1 LNSRTERGKITKK
14 TADKEQKSKKNAK
27 IPIFCRIFAL
37 VKILKRFIS
46 ILVWAVIALNLLSAA
61 VLHLPGVQQFIGGK
75 VSGLLEEELGTKV
88 TIGQVDIGLLN
99 RIIIDDLLIYDQ
111 QQKEMLRVSR
121 LSVKIDY
128 MPLAEG
134 KIHMSSAQ
142 LFGAHAQLYRKDSLT
157 ATNFQFVIDS
167 LASQDTTSQTP
178 LDLRINTFI
187 IRNSSVSYDQ
197 HDITP
202 TDGLFNLA
210 HLKVNDISGHINL
223 KALTDDSL
231 NINIKRLGFKEQS
244 GLTVSRLGLR
254 LAAGREKAM
263 LENFLLQMPSSTLR
277 IDTLT
282 ANYKLDEKG
291 LVPGSLAFFGN
302 INNTSITPSD
312 LRCFESSLKNFQR
325 PVFLTTQVNGTDQQI
340 HVSELLVSTSE
351 KDIDISVN
359 GWIEHWE
366 KQPAWH
372 LQVNEFA
379 LSEASIDFFNKIL
392 KLPPDLNRI
401 GYLQVNGNFDRNRQG
416 ETMLKALLQSGA
428 GNIDV
433 EMAMDAARQFN
444 GTIGTQDLN
453 LKQIMANDQLGQVT
467 TLLKLEGQWPQNQ
480 KPTVKV
486 DGTIERFDYNDYPF
500 SHITVNGSYAQEAI
514 SGVFTIND
522 PNLSAQLEG
531 EVAEDVFDEEAKKA
545 KRIKLQGSI
554 AHLSPAA
561 TRLTEKFGTAEFS
574 GDIDAD
580 IMANNLNDAQG
591 SVRISNFTITETE
604 EHKPYR
610 LDNLILSS
618 GYEEG
623 IHFVSLKSDFA
634 DAELK
639 GHFDYNTLT
648 QSFVNLLGSRLPT
661 LPGLPPIDKR
671 NDNNFSLR
679 LLMSKTDWLKRFFD
693 VDMTLG
699 QPLSLIASINDY
711 NNQMTIDGD
720 LPSFAYNGSWYSN
733 GFIHVTSPS
742 DTLKCDLGVQK
753 IMDDGEHMTIG
764 VQANAANNIIRS
776 SLNWDNNG
784 TEQHMGGQLNNVA
797 MLYKNLMN
805 KPEAHVRIQPS
816 HVILNDSQWDVEPS
830 DVLYSDGYLLVDHF
844 AIHHGQQHI
853 IIDGIA
859 SQNASDTLNVDL
871 NEMEVDYILDLVDF
885 HSVEFSGKA
894 TGQAK
899 VSSIFKE
906 FAAQADL
913 RVDDFKFEDGRMG
926 VLDAQA
932 SWNKEKE
939 QIDIHAIAND
949 GPDVKTLIDGFVSPV
964 HNTID
969 LAIHADSTYI
979 DFMHSFTKSFLSGV
993 TGHAE
998 GDVRV
1003 AGTLDNINL
1012 TGKLVVDGVASV
1024 IPLNTTYRLERD
1036 TVVMIPDD
1044 IRLNNIPIYDR
1055 EGNQAFLSGG
1065 IHHQHLT
1072 NLSFDLA
1079 VRTDKLLAYDFKEF
1093 GENTFYGTVYAAG
1106 EVTIHGQ
1113 DNDVVIDCNVTPLQ
1127 NSVFVY
1133 NASSPDAISSQEF
1146 IEWID
1151 PASDASTAST
1161 TSRTSTSSNSPS
1173 RAMDTDI
1180 YINFLINATPDAALR
1195 LLMDAN
1201 TYDYITLYGDGT
1213 IRATFHNK
1221 GAFNMFGTY
1230 TVDHGTYGITIQ
1242 NIIKKNFTFNQ
1253 GGTIVFGGDPY
1264 QAALNLQA
1272 VYTVNGVSLSDLNI
1286 GNSFTNNSI
1295 RVNCLMNISGQ
1306 PAAPQVDFDLEMPT
1320 VNADEQQMVRS
1331 IINGQQEMN
1340 QQVVYLL
1347 AIGRFY
1353 NQGVN
1358 NNENQQ
1364 SDQTSLAM
1372 QSFLSGTLSTQIN
1385 TLLSQVIKNDNWN
1398 FGANISTGNEG
1409 WHNAEYEGIING
1421 RMLNNR
1427 LLFNGQ
1433 FGYRDNATKANPSFI
1448 GDFDLQYLLYPNGN
1462 LALKVYN
1469 QTNDRYFTKSS
1480 LNTQGIGLIMKKDF
1494 NGLRD
1499 LFTTKKKKNKLSAS
1513 DIQEN
1518 KTK

>member
-1 LNSRTERGKITKK
+1 MNSRTKRGKITKK
-14 TADKEQKSKKNAK
+14 TADKEQKYKKIAE
-27 IPIFCRIFAL
+27 IPINCCIFAL
-37 VKILKRFIS
+37 VKILKRIIS
-46 ILVWAVIALNLLSAA
+46 VVIWTVIALNLLSAGI
-61 VLHLPGVQQFIGGK
+61 LRLPGVQQFVGGK
-75 VSGLLEEELGTKV
+75 VAAMLEEQLGTKV
-88 TIGQVDIGLLN
+88 AVGQIDIGLLS
-99 RIIIDDLLIYDQ
+99 RIIIDDVLIYDQ

-128 MPLAEG
+128 MPLLEG
-134 KIHMSSAQ
+134 KIHISSAQ

-167 LASQDTTSQTP
+167 LASKDTTNQTP

-187 IRNSSVSYDQ
+187 IRNSSISYDQ
-197 HDITP
+197 QDIASSE
-202 TDGLFNLA
+202 GLFNPA
-210 HLKVNDISGHINL
+210 HLKAEGITGHINL
-223 KALTDDSL
+223 KTLTDDSL

-244 GLTVSRLGLR
+244 GLTVSRLAFH
-254 LAAGREKAM
+254 LAAGRQNAM
-263 LENFLLQMPSSTLR
+263 LENFLLQMPSSNLR

-282 ANYKLDEKG
+282 ANYQLNDKG
-291 LVPGSLAFFGN
+291 LVPGSLTFSGGIRETN
-302 INNTSITPSD
+302 ITPSD
-312 LRCFESSLKNFQR
+312 LRCFEPSLKNFQR
-325 PVFLTTQVNGTDQQI
+325 PIFITTQVNGTDQQI
-340 HVSELLVSTSE
+340 HVPELLLSTSE
-351 KDIDISVN
+351 KDIDINVN
-359 GWIEHWE
+359 GWIEHWD

-372 LQVNEFA
+372 LQMNQIA
-379 LSEASIDFFNKIL
+379 LSENSIDFLCKTF
-392 KLPPDLNRI
+392 KLPAELTHV
-401 GYLQVNGNFDRNRQG
+401 GLLQMNGTFDGNRQG
-416 ETMLKALLQSGA
+416 EVSLNSQIHTGA
-428 GNIDV
+428 GDV
-433 EMAMDAARQFN
+433 DIQMTQDANREFKGA
-444 GTIGTQDLN
+444 IGTEGIN
-453 LKQIMANDQLGQVT
+453 LKQILDDEKLGQVVAQFNV
-467 TLLKLEGQWPQNQ
+467 EGTWHHQQ
-480 KPTVKV
+480 KPDIKV
-486 DGTIERFDYNDYPF
+486 VGAVEQMDYNGYSF
-500 SHITVNGSYAQEAI
+500 GNIAFNGAYMQKAI
-514 SGVFTIND
+514 SGELSIDD
-522 PNLSAQLEG
+522 PNLQAQLSG
-531 EVAEDVFDEEAKKA
+531 EVTEDVFEQSPQKA
-545 KRIKLQGSI
+545 KRVKIEGSI
-554 AHLSPAA
+554 AHLDPAA
-561 TRLTEKFGTAEFS
+561 TKLSEQFGNAAFS
-574 GDIDAD
+574 GHIDAD
-580 IMANNLNDAQG
+580 FTAHTLNDAQG
-591 SVRISNFTITETE
+591 SLRISDFTITGTE
-604 EHKPYR
+604 EHKPYQ

-639 GHFDYNTLT
+639 GHFDYGTLT
-648 QSFVNLLGSRLPT
+648 QSFVNLIGSKLPT
-661 LPGLPPIDKR
+661 LPGLPPINKH

-693 VDMTLG
+693 FDLTLG
-699 QPLSLIASINDY
+699 HPLSLTATINDFTS
-711 NNQMTIDGD
+711 QTTIDGD
-720 LPSFAYNGSWYSN
+720 LPSFAYNGAWYSN
-733 GFIHVTSPS
+733 GFIRITSPS
-742 DTLKCDLGVQK
+742 DTLKCDVGIQK
-753 IMDDGEHMTIG
+753 LMDDGKHMTIG
-764 VQANAANNIIRS
+764 LQANAANNIIRS
-776 SLNWDNNG
+776 SLNWDNLNE
-784 TEQHMGGQLNNVA
+784 EQHMGGQLNSVA
-797 MLYKNLMN
+797 MLYKNQQDI
-805 KPEAHVRIQPS
+805 PEAHVRIQPS
-816 HVILNDSQWDVEPS
+816 HIILNNSTWNLEPS
-830 DVLYSDGYLLVDHF
+830 DIFYHDSHLMVDHF
-844 AIHHGQQHI
+844 AVYRGREHI
-853 IIDGIA
+853 IIDGVA
-859 SQNASDTLNVDL
+859 SRNASDTLTVDL
-871 NEMEVDYILDLVDF
+871 KEVEVAYILDLVDF

-894 TGQAK
+894 TGKAK
-899 VSSIFKE
+899 ASSLFHDFEAK
-906 FAAQADL
+906 ADL
-913 RVDDFKFEDGRMG
+913 QVDDFKFEEGRMG
-926 VLDAQA
+926 VLDAHA

-949 GPDVKTLIDGFVSPV
+949 GPDVKTLIDGYVSPV

-979 DFMHSFTKSFLSGV
+979 DFMHSFTKSFLSDV
-993 TGHAE
+993 TGHAN
-998 GDVRV
+998 GDARV

-1012 TGKLVVDGVASV
+1012 TGKLVVDGVATV
-1024 IPLNTTYRLERD
+1024 IPLNTTYTLKRD

-1044 IRLNNIPIYDR
+1044 IRLNSIPIYDR

-1079 VRTDKLLAYDFKEF
+1079 VKTDKLLGYDFKDF
-1093 GENTFYGTVYAAG
+1093 GDNIFYGTVYAAG
-1106 EVTIHGQ
+1106 NVTIHGQ
-1113 DNDVVIDCNVTPLQ
+1113 DNDVIIDCDVTPLP

-1151 PASDASTAST
+1151 PASDTNRASTA
-1161 TSRTSTSSNSPS
+1161 RSSLSSPS
-1173 RAMDTDI
+1173 RAMDTNI
-1180 YINFLINATPDAALR
+1180 YINFLINATPEATLR

-1201 TYDYITLYGDGT
+1201 TNDYINLNGDGT

-1230 TVDHGTYGITIQ
+1230 TVDHGTYGVTIQ
-1242 NIIKKNFTFNQ
+1242 NIIKKNFTFNR

-1286 GNSFTNNSI
+1286 GNSFTNNTI
-1295 RVNCLMNISGQ
+1295 RVNCLMNITGQ

-1331 IINGQQEMN
+1331 IMNGQQEMN

-1353 NQGVN
+1353 NQGAN
-1358 NNENQQ
+1358 NSNDQQ
-1364 SDQTSLAM
+1364 GDQTSLAM
-1372 QSFLSGTLSTQIN
+1372 QSLLSGTLSTHLS

-1480 LNTQGIGLIMKKDF
+1480 LNTQGIGIIMKKDF
-1494 NGLRD
+1494 NGLRE
-1499 LFTTKKKKNKLSAS
+1499 LFSTKKKKKKSSAS
-1513 DIQEN
+1513 NIQEDH
-1518 KTK
+1518 TK

>member
-1 LNSRTERGKITKK
+1 MNSRTERGKITKK
-14 TADKEQKSKKNAK
+14 TADKEQKYKKIAE
-27 IPIFCRIFAL
+27 IPINCCIFAL
-37 VKILKRFIS
+37 VKILKRIIS
-46 ILVWAVIALNLLSAA
+46 VVIWTVIALNLLSAGI
-61 VLHLPGVQQFIGGK
+61 LRLPGVQQFVGEK
-75 VSGLLEEELGTKV
+75 VAAMLEEQLGTKV
-88 TIGQVDIGLLN
+88 AVGQIDIGLLS
-99 RIIIDDLLIYDQ
+99 RIIIDDVLIYDQ

-128 MPLAEG
+128 MPLIEG
-134 KIHMSSAQ
+134 KIHISSAQ
-142 LFGAHAQLYRKDSLT
+142 LFGAHAQLYCKDSLT
-157 ATNFQFVIDS
+157 APNFQFVIDS
-167 LASQDTTSQTP
+167 LASKDTTNQTP

-197 HDITP
+197 HDIATSEER
-202 TDGLFNLA
+202 FNPA
-210 HLKVNDISGHINL
+210 HLKLNGISGHINL

-244 GLTVSRLGLR
+244 GLTVSRLAFH
-254 LAAGREKAM
+254 LAAGRQNAM
-263 LENFLLQMPSSTLR
+263 LENFLLQMPSSNLR

-282 ANYKLDEKG
+282 ANYRFNDKG
-291 LVPGSLAFFGN
+291 LVPGSLTFSGR
-302 INNTSITPSD
+302 IDNTNITPSD

-325 PVFLTTQVNGTDQQI
+325 PISLMTQVSGTDQQI
-340 HVSELLVSTSE
+340 QVTELQVSTPE
-351 KDIDISVN
+351 KDIDIQVN
-359 GWIEHWE
+359 GWLEQWN

-372 LQVNEFA
+372 LQMNQIA
-379 LSEASIDFFNKIL
+379 LSEASIDFFNKLI
-392 KLPPDLNRI
+392 KLPSDITRI
-401 GYLQVNGNFDRNRQG
+401 GYLQLNGTFDRDRQG
-416 ETMLKALLQSGA
+416 ETTLKALLQSGA
-428 GNIDV
+428 GDIDV
-433 EMAMDAARQFN
+433 EMAMDAARQFS

-453 LKQIMANDQLGQVT
+453 LKQILANDQLGQVT
-467 TLLKLEGQWPQNQ
+467 THLALQGRWPQHQ
-480 KPTVKV
+480 KPTVEV

-500 SHITVNGSYAQEAI
+500 GNITISGNYAQEAV
-514 SGVFTIND
+514 SGMVHIND
-522 PNLSAQLEG
+522 LNLMAQLEG
-531 EVAEDVFDEEAKKA
+531 EVTEDVFDPNTQKA
-545 KRIKLQGSI
+545 KRIKLEG
-554 AHLSPAA
+554 AVTRFAPAA
-561 TRLTEKFGTAEFS
+561 AKLTEQFGTAEFS
-574 GDIDAD
+574 GHIDAD
-580 IMANNLNDAQG
+580 FTAHNLNDAQG
-591 SVRISNFTITETE
+591 SLRISNFTVTGTEKD
-604 EHKPYR
+604 KPYQ
-610 LDNLILSS
+610 LDNLIVSS

-639 GHFDYNTLT
+639 GHFDYGTLT
-648 QSFVNLLGSRLPT
+648 QSFVNLIGSKLPT

-671 NDNNFSLR
+671 NENNFSFR

-693 VDMTLG
+693 IDLTLG
-699 QPLSLIASINDY
+699 HPLSLTATINDFTS
-711 NNQMTIDGD
+711 QTSIDGD

-733 GFIHVTSPS
+733 GFIRVTSPS
-742 DTLKCDLGVQK
+742 DTLKCDIGIQK
-753 IMDDGEHMTIG
+753 IMDDGRHMTIG
-764 VQANAANNIIRS
+764 MQANAANNIIRS
-776 SLNWDNNG
+776 SLNWDNHS
-784 TEQHMGGQLNNVA
+784 TEQHMGGQLNSVA
-797 MLYKNLMN
+797 MLYENQHN
-805 KPEAHVRIQPS
+805 KPEAHVRFLPS
-816 HVILNDSQWDVEPS
+816 HVVLNNGTWNVEPS
-830 DVLYSDGYLLVDHF
+830 DIFYYDSHLLVDHF
-844 AIHHGQQHI
+844 AVYRGQEHI

-859 SQNASDTLNVDL
+859 SRNASDTLTVDL
-871 NEMEVDYILDLVDF
+871 NKVEVDYILDLVDF

-894 TGQAK
+894 TGKAK
-899 VSSIFKE
+899 ASSLFHD
-906 FAAQADL
+906 FAAKADL

-926 VLDAQA
+926 VLDAHA

-949 GPDVKTLIDGFVSPV
+949 GPDVKTLIDGYVSPV

-969 LAIHADSTYI
+969 LAIHADNTYI
-979 DFMHSFTKSFLSGV
+979 DFMHSFTQSFLSDV

-998 GDVRV
+998 GDARV

-1012 TGKLVVDGVASV
+1012 TGKLVVDGVATV
-1024 IPLNTTYRLERD
+1024 IPLNTTYTLKRD

-1044 IRLNNIPIYDR
+1044 IRLNSIPIYDR

-1072 NLSFDLA
+1072 NLSFDLG
-1079 VRTDKLLAYDFKEF
+1079 VKTDKLLAYDFKEF
-1093 GENTFYGTVYAAG
+1093 GDNTFYGTVYAAG
-1106 EVTIHGQ
+1106 NVTIHGQ
-1113 DNDVVIDCNVTPLQ
+1113 DNDVIIDCDVTPLQ

-1146 IEWID
+1146 IEWVKD
-1151 PASDASTAST
+1151 TDDLSDNHSQNKSGG
-1161 TSRTSTSSNSPS
+1161 PS
-1173 RAMDTDI
+1173 RALDTDI
-1180 YINFLINATPDAALR
+1180 YINFLINATPEATLR
-1195 LLMDAN
+1195 LLMDASTN
-1201 TYDYITLYGDGT
+1201 DYINLNGDGT

-1230 TVDHGTYGITIQ
+1230 TVDHGTYGVTIQ
-1242 NIIKKNFTFNQ
+1242 NIIKKNFTFNR

-1286 GNSFTNNSI
+1286 GNSFTNNTI

-1306 PAAPQVDFDLEMPT
+1306 PVAPQVDFDLEMPT

-1331 IINGQQEMN
+1331 IMNGQQEMN

-1353 NQGVN
+1353 NQGAN
-1358 NNENQQ
+1358 NSNDQQ
-1364 SDQTSLAM
+1364 GDQTSLAM
-1372 QSFLSGTLSTQIN
+1372 QSLLSGTLSTHLS

-1448 GDFDLQYLLYPNGN
+1448 GDFDVQYLLYPNGN

-1480 LNTQGIGLIMKKDF
+1480 LNTQGIGIIMKKDF
-1494 NGLRD
+1494 NGLRE
-1499 LFTTKKKKNKLSAS
+1499 LFSSKKKRKKSTAS
-1513 DIQEN
+1513 NIQEDH
-1518 KTK
+1518 TK